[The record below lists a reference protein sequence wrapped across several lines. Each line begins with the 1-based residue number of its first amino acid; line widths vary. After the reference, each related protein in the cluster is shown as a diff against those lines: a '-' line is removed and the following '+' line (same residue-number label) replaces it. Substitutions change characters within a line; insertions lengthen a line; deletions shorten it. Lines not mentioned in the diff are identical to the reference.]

1 MRDNDVKIVDVVAAL
16 RRYVLNGVRH
26 GVHRELVDCVSVA
39 LEVLALGFRVEHGVP
54 GFLALLRTVERAVG
68 VVVYLAVKSL
78 KLVAVSAKHGVERLV
93 GLPVHHRAGSV
104 SEQYAHGTV
113 GVVKLTGQLLAG
125 YDKYR
130 FVMTALE
137 ILLRD
142 IRRCDEA
149 GACAVNVEC
158 GSVHRAYLLLDKARG
173 GGIEEIRRA
182 GGYQHQVDL
191 LGLYSRV
198 VQRLLR
204 RLNAHV
210 IAGLVGQDM
219 ALLDS
224 RTWRYPFVRCVEE
237 LCELVVIG
245 NEFRHIAARS

>member
-1 MRDNDVKIVDVVAAL
+1 
-16 RRYVLNGVRH
+16 
-26 GVHRELVDCVSVA
+26 
-39 LEVLALGFRVEHGVP
+39 
-54 GFLALLRTVERAVG
+54 
-68 VVVYLAVKSL
+68 
-78 KLVAVSAKHGVERLV
+78 
-93 GLPVHHRAGSV
+93 
-104 SEQYAHGTV
+104 
-113 GVVKLTGQLLAG
+113 
-125 YDKYR
+125 
-130 FVMTALE
+130 MTALE
-137 ILLRD
+137 VLLRD

-173 GGIEEIRRA
+173 GGIEEIRCA